1 MSDGEDTLR
10 QRLLIALAAVGVLIA
25 LVVGVGAGGDG
36 DGGDYKVRAIFD
48 NAAFAI
54 PGEDV
59 MVAGAKVGTVDALDG
74 HAGQARGGHPEDRR
88 AGVPGLPHA
97 TPSARSGSS
106 R

>member
-1 MSDGEDTLR
+1 M
-10 QRLLIALAAVGVLIA
+10 LIA

-36 DGGDYKVRAIFD
+36 GGDYKVRAIFD

-59 MVAGAKVGTVDALDG
+59 MIAGAKVGTVDDLEVTPDKR
-74 HAGQARGGHPEDRR
+74 ARGRPEDRR
-88 AGVPGLPHA
+88 RRASRTSAA